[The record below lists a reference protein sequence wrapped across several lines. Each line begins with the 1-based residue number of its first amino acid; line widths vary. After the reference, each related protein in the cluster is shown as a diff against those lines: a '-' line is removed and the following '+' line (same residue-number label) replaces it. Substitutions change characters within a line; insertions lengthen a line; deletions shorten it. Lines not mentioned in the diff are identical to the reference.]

1 MLASGPALSRAEAAR
16 PAIVRGVKRTL
27 LAVALALLAGA
38 AIASRPLLVSRLE
51 RGMIKIHGP
60 GSRTPAT
67 RGLAFEELR
76 IPSGSRTLRAFYVP
90 AESALAPALLI
101 FHGNGE
107 AISSW
112 VEALK
117 LLHDDG
123 LTVMVFDYSGFGAS
137 TGEPTLAHFREDG
150 FAAWRAFRARLPAAT
165 RACAYGLSLGSGV
178 LLDVASE
185 LTPAPDCVATSG
197 AFTSARDLA
206 VLFHRVPR
214 WLAKLLPDVLDNV
227 EGAARL
233 KAPLLVEHGDRDE
246 LFPVAYA
253 ERIAAAHPGAELA
266 IVPGMKHGDPVAHPT
281 EAAWRSVVAHV
292 KGQGARAAG
301 R

>member
-1 MLASGPALSRAEAAR
+1 MKRALL
-16 PAIVRGVKRTL
+16 VL
-27 LAVALALLAGA
+27 LAVLLAA
-38 AIASRPLLVSRLE
+38 AFASRPLLVSRLE

-76 IPSGSRTLRAFYVP
+76 IPSGDRVLRAFYVP
-90 AESALAPALLI
+90 AESATAPAVLI

-123 LTVMVFDYSGFGAS
+123 VTAMVFDYSGFGSS
-137 TGEPTLAHFREDG
+137 TGTPTLSHFREDG
-150 FAAWRAFRARLPAAT
+150 FAAWRAFRVRLPAAT

-197 AFTSARDLA
+197 AFTSVRDA
-206 VLFHRVPR
+206 AALFHRVPR
-214 WLAKLLPDVLDNV
+214 WAVPLLPDLLDNV

-233 KAPLLVEHGDRDE
+233 KAPLLVEHGERDE

-253 ERIAAAHPGAELA
+253 QRIAAAHPGAELA
-266 IVPGMKHGDPVAHPT
+266 VVPGMKHGDPVAHPS
-281 EAAWRSVVAHV
+281 EAAWAPVVAHV
-292 KGQGARAAG
+292 KGRAPG
-301 R
+301 K

>member
-1 MLASGPALSRAEAAR
+1 MSNERVASVFVRLLGVAAL
-16 PAIVRGVKRTL
+16 VLVL
-27 LAVALALLAGA
+27 LAIA
-38 AIASRPLLVSRLE
+38 AFASRPYLVSRIE

-76 IPSGSRTLRAFYVP
+76 IPSGDRRLRAFYVP
-90 AESALAPALLI
+90 AESATAPAVLI
-101 FHGNGE
+101 FHGNSE

-123 LTVMVFDYSGFGAS
+123 VTAMVFDYSGFGSS
-137 TGEPTLAHFREDG
+137 TGAPTLSHFREDG

-185 LTPAPDCVATSG
+185 LSPAPDCVATSG
-197 AFTSARDLA
+197 AFTSARDAA

-214 WLAKLLPDVLDNV
+214 LIAPLFPNLLDNV
-227 EGAARL
+227 AGAARL
-233 KAPLLVEHGDRDE
+233 KAPLLVEHGERDE

-266 IVPGMKHGDPVAHPT
+266 IVPGMKHGDPVAHPS
-281 EAAWRSVVAHV
+281 EAAWSPVVAHI
-292 KGQGARAAG
+292 KAQRTAG
-301 R
+301 N

>member
-1 MLASGPALSRAEAAR
+1 MKRSLLVLAL
-16 PAIVRGVKRTL
+16 VL
-27 LAVALALLAGA
+27 LAALGF
-38 AIASRPLLVSRLE
+38 ASRPFLVSRIE
-51 RGMIKIHGP
+51 RGMIKVHGP

-76 IPSGSRTLRAFYVP
+76 IHSGDRTLRAFYVP
-90 AESALAPALLI
+90 AESALAPAVLI
-101 FHGNGE
+101 FHGNSE

-123 LTVMVFDYSGFGAS
+123 VTTMVFDYSGFGAS
-137 TGEPTLAHFREDG
+137 TGAPTLAHFREDA
-150 FAAWRAFRARLPAAT
+150 FAAWHVFRLRLPAAS

-185 LTPAPDCVATSG
+185 LVPPPDCVATSG
-197 AFTSARDLA
+197 AFTSARDAA

-214 WLAKLLPDVLDNV
+214 WARLLLPDVLDNL

-233 KAPLLVEHGDRDE
+233 KAPLLVEHGERDE

-266 IVPGMKHGDPVAHPT
+266 IVPGMKHGDPVAHPS
-281 EAAWRSVVAHV
+281 EAAWASVVAHI
-292 KGQGARAAG
+292 KAQRARTAVQ
-301 R
+301 

>member
-1 MLASGPALSRAEAAR
+1 MLS
-16 PAIVRGVKRTL
+16 
-27 LAVALALLAGA
+27 AGLGF
-38 AIASRPLLVSRLE
+38 ASRPYLVSRIE

-67 RGLAFEELR
+67 RGLTFEELR
-76 IPSGSRTLRAFYVP
+76 ISSGDRTLRAFYVP
-90 AESALAPALLI
+90 AASATAPAVLI
-101 FHGNGE
+101 FHGNSE

-123 LTVMVFDYSGFGAS
+123 VTAMVFDYSGFGSS

-185 LTPAPDCVATSG
+185 LVPAPDCVATSG
-197 AFTSARDLA
+197 AFTSARDAA

-214 WLAKLLPDVLDNV
+214 LLAPLLPNVLDNV
-227 EGAARL
+227 AGAARL
-233 KAPLLVEHGDRDE
+233 KAPLLVEHGERDE

-266 IVPGMKHGDPVAHPT
+266 IIPGMKHGDPVVHPS
-281 EAAWRSVVAHV
+281 EAAWSSVVAHI
-292 KGQGARAAG
+292 KAQRTAG
-301 R
+301 N